1 MPFLILSIT
10 SKVLSSTSATYD
22 ATSSRSQYFVSI
34 DFSIEQPFFSLSTTF
49 AFNTPSLSPAFEPP
63 SSSYPSRSSC
73 SFFAFITMRFN
84 VVYVVVGLVSAAH
97 AVPVG
102 NDLMASSHSFT
113 GTPEIGL
120 KYRSPC
126 PESNEQIIYKFHK
139 PDLNPIRYKE
149 HGQFIEAMTRNNQI
163 IPVIRNRV
171 DAFIKHVF
179 HEMKRTAALAKD
191 SPQFLDMPKNL
202 EFQITNKIVIRGI
215 DGSSKQSQIT
225 CPCDVEAIFDTTG
238 DFLYFSTDSGYTI
251 ISLDSN
257 AQVVKDMT
265 LPFAV

>member
-10 SKVLSSTSATYD
+10 SKFLSSTSATYD

-34 DFSIEQPFFSLSTTF
+34 GSLAAVLQPINDFCFQY
-49 AFNTPSLSPAFEPP
+49 
-63 SSSYPSRSSC
+63 SY
-73 SFFAFITMRFN
+73 FFAFITMRFN

-102 NDLMASSHSFT
+102 NDLM

-163 IPVIRNRV
+163 IPVMRDRV

-202 EFQITNKIVIRGI
+202 KFQITNKIVIRGI